1 MVEIVASSYKSLAKV
16 NIGSMNKTEGVFLCF
31 ITTILTYVLG
41 TVYLRL
47 LRLRRLDSPP
57 LMYTNGKMGQS
68 QATLRFAS
76 SLTRTAGRKTS
87 YLGKRKSHRFRR

>member
-16 NIGSMNKTEGVFLCF
+16 NISSMNKREGVFLCF

-47 LRLRRLDSPP
+47 LRPRRLDSPRSCIQ
-57 LMYTNGKMGQS
+57 MEKGGKAKRLYDL
-68 QATLRFAS
+68 QA
-76 SLTRTAGRKTS
+76 
-87 YLGKRKSHRFRR
+87 H